1 LKNNNFILRNRRK
14 NIFNF
19 IIVVLLLISIK
30 YFFIQVIDS
39 GFYIDKSNKNR
50 LNEIRLDAPRG
61 FILDRNKKII
71 VSNRNTFSVE
81 ISPFHFNEKFNIK
94 LFYDLIL
101 NAKKRSNI
109 IINKFNLLDTL
120 KKTKRYNPNSRINII
135 NYIDFETKAK
145 IQERKLDFPG
155 LIFKQ
160 ITSRYYPDTLRL
172 SHILGYLRPITKKL
186 YFQKIGYDLNDTY
199 GVDGIES
206 KYEQKLRGEKGL
218 EYRLV
223 NTFGFDY
230 GIDRNQPNFNSIPGA
245 NIVLTIDYDLQLKIE
260 GLLNGY
266 KGSIICMNPKNGEV
280 LAMASSPDYSL
291 KEFIGPL
298 KYETWDKWEK
308 EKILMNRSTAGD
320 YPPGSMYKLVSSLM
334 FLEMNL
340 FPTTDF
346 VFCDGSYEI
355 EDYSNPGIPKI
366 QTCWKKEGHGE
377 IDLHNAIKQSCNI
390 YFYDMM
396 LKYQDL
402 HTNIIDT
409 LYSFATDLGFGNK
422 TNIDIYET
430 AGRVPSSIWMNG
442 KHSKKGWSRKGA
454 MPNLSIGQGDNL
466 VTPLQVINLIN
477 IIAMDGESFPPK
489 LVKSSIT
496 RSKKINRI
504 HNYTWDKIK
513 TSMYSV
519 VNDIGGTAYQ
529 LKNNNYIIR
538 GKTGTAQTTSQST
551 SDKLISWFSGYVEKE
566 NNTMSLVVM
575 IEDRNSDSKKISK
588 IISKEIF
595 EYYLEEYINE

>member
-1 LKNNNFILRNRRK
+1 MKNNDFNLRNRRK
-14 NIFNF
+14 KIFNF
-19 IIVVLLLISIK
+19 IIVILVLIFIK
-30 YFFIQVIDS
+30 YFSIQVLNSDD
-39 GFYIDKSNKNR
+39 YIRKSNENR
-50 LNEIRLDAPRG
+50 FNKIDLDAPRG

-81 ISPFHFNEKFNIK
+81 ISPLYFNENFNIK

-109 IINKFNLLDTL
+109 IINKSNLIDTV
-120 KKTKRYNPNSRINII
+120 KKTKRYNSNNRINII

-145 IQERKLDFPG
+145 IEERKLDFPG

-172 SHILGYLRPITKKL
+172 SHILGYLRPITKEL
-186 YFQKIGYDLNDTY
+186 WDQKIGYAYNDTY

-206 KYEQKLRGEKGL
+206 KYEQKLRGKKGK
-218 EYRLV
+218 EFRLV

-230 GIDRNQPNFNSIPGA
+230 GVDKTQNNIKAIPGED
-245 NIVLTIDYDLQLKIE
+245 IVLTIDYDLQLKIE
-260 GLLNGY
+260 NLLNGY

-280 LAMASSPDYSL
+280 LAMASAPDYSL

-298 KYETWDKWEK
+298 KHATWDKWEN

-320 YPPGSMYKLVSSLM
+320 YPPGSMYKLVSALM

-340 FPTTDF
+340 FSTEKF

-355 EDYSNPGIPKI
+355 EDFSNPGTPKI

-377 IDLHNAIKQSCNI
+377 IDLHNAIMQSCNV

-409 LYSFATDLGFGNK
+409 LYNFATDLGFGNK
-422 TNIDIYET
+422 TNINIYET
-430 AGRVPSSIWMNG
+430 AGRVPSSEWMNS
-442 KHSKKGWSRKGA
+442 KHSRKGWSRKGA

-477 IIAMDGESFPPK
+477 IIAMDGISFPPK
-489 LVKSSIT
+489 LVKSSVT
-496 RSKKINRI
+496 ESKKINRI
-504 HNYTWDKIK
+504 HNYTWNRIK
-513 TSMYSV
+513 ESMYSV
-519 VNDIGGTAYQ
+519 VNDAGGTAYQ
-529 LKNNNYIIR
+529 LKNNNHIIR
-538 GKTGTAQTTSQST
+538 GKTGTAQTTSQT

-595 EYYLEEYINE
+595 EYYLAKDSNE